1 MWKMPGQDRGTAYD
15 VGSQAPAVQGPPSRS
30 PECVQKVAQTKPLE
44 AEPKAFAEVY
54 ERYFDFV
61 WRIARRLGVRSASL
75 DDVVQETFLV
85 VHRRLSEP
93 RTSTLRTWIYGVTVH
108 MVRNHRR
115 SIVRKS
121 PHEVG
126 PPVSDI
132 DGLADETSDGPER
145 AALKA
150 EAARTLYRILHDL
163 DDEKREVF
171 VLVELE
177 QLPAAEVAE
186 VVGIN
191 VNTVYSRLRLARAE
205 FEEAVRHHRAR
216 DEWRTT

>member
-1 MWKMPGQDRGTAYD
+1 MLKMPGHDTA
-15 VGSQAPAVQGPPSRS
+15 SPAPVPRVTSTGPP
-30 PECVQKVAQTKPLE
+30 E
-44 AEPKAFAEVY
+44 ADPQSFSEVY

-61 WRIARRLGVRSASL
+61 WRAARRLGVRSASL

-85 VHRRLSEP
+85 VHRRLTEP
-93 RTSTLRTWIYGVTVH
+93 RTSALRTWIYGVTVH

-115 SIVRKS
+115 SIRRKS

-126 PPVSDI
+126 PLVPDVDA
-132 DGLADETSDGPER
+132 LADDTGDGPER

-177 QLPAAEVAE
+177 QLPASEVAE

-205 FEEAVRHHRAR
+205 FEAAVRHHRAR
-216 DEWRTT
+216 VEWRTP

>member
-1 MWKMPGQDRGTAYD
+1 MPGHDRGGAALELD
-15 VGSQAPAVQGPPSRS
+15 AAAPDPRPDS
-30 PECVQKVAQTKPLE
+30 PESGEHTACIEPRE
-44 AEPKAFAEVY
+44 AEPTSFADVY
-54 ERYFDFV
+54 DRYFDFV
-61 WRIARRLGVRSASL
+61 WRIARRLGVRPGAL

-85 VHRRLSEP
+85 VLRRLAEP

-115 SIVRKS
+115 SLRRKS

-126 PPVSDI
+126 LRAPELDV
-132 DGLADETSDGPER
+132 LADVEHEGPER
-145 AALKA
+145 AAQKA

-163 DDEKREVF
+163 DDDKREVF

-177 QLPAAEVAE
+177 ELPAAEVAE
-186 VVGIN
+186 VVGVN

-216 DEWRTT
+216 DEWRAP

>member
-1 MWKMPGQDRGTAYD
+1 MPGHDRGGAALDLDAAAPDPLPDGPESGRHTACTEP
-15 VGSQAPAVQGPPSRS
+15 G
-30 PECVQKVAQTKPLE
+30 E
-44 AEPKAFAEVY
+44 AEPTSFEDVY
-54 ERYFDFV
+54 DRYFDFV
-61 WRIARRLGVRSASL
+61 WRIARRLGVRPGAL

-85 VHRRLSEP
+85 VLRRLVEP

-115 SIVRKS
+115 SLRRKS

-126 PPVSDI
+126 MRAPDL
-132 DGLADETSDGPER
+132 DLLADVEQDGPER
-145 AALKA
+145 AAQKA

-163 DDEKREVF
+163 DDDKREVF

-186 VVGIN
+186 VVGVN

-205 FEEAVRHHRAR
+205 FDEAVRHHRAR
-216 DEWRTT
+216 DEWRAP